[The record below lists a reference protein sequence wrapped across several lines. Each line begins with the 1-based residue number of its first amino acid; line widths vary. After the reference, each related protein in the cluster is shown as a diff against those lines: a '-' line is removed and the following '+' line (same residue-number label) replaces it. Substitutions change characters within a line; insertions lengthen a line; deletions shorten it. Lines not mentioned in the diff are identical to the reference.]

1 MSQNRTDITYE
12 NHNSSYIILTVILV
26 ILSLVG
32 LFLFFQIR
40 SKPTN
45 TTPEPSPAI
54 EITPTPRLIETE
66 EPTAVPSLS
75 ATQSPTIAKQ
85 PTVAISPTALPTP
98 TPEFQKFSSSTDKF
112 SLTYHS
118 SRTLYQDKEFSGN
131 RYTFYSGNG
140 NIAIHVGSQW
150 SWIYPNREF
159 TPTQQVAGKNT
170 FVYKIDSQ
178 TIIDLENG
186 SQKITIQCVHNGS
199 TDIISEC
206 DKLTSSFE
214 LL

>member
-32 LFLFFQIR
+32 IFLFFQIR
-40 SKPTN
+40 SKPANMALT
-45 TTPEPSPAI
+45 PSPTPVF
-54 EITPTPRLIETE
+54 EEENTPTPRLIETD
-66 EPTAVPSLS
+66 EPTAVPSIIVTL
-75 ATQSPTIAKQ
+75 APTNSK
-85 PTVAISPTALPTP
+85 PTALPTP
-98 TPEFQKFSSSTDKF
+98 TPEYQKFSSSTDKF

-118 SRTLYQDKEFSGN
+118 SRTLYQDKEYSGN
-131 RYTFYSGNG
+131 RYTFYSGQG
-140 NIAIHVGSQW
+140 NIAVHVGSQW

-159 TPTQQVAGKNT
+159 TADLQVAGKNT

-178 TIIDLENG
+178 TIVDLENG

-199 TDIISEC
+199 ADIISEC
-206 DKLTSSFE
+206 DKLISSFE